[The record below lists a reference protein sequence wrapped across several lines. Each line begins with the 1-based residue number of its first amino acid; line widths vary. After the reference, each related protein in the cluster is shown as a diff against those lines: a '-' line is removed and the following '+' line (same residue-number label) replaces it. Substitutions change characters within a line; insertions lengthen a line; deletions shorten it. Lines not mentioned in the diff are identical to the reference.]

1 MCRVALI
8 RRHTEP
14 LLPAHS
20 SAFMR
25 TPSSI
30 LAAVTT
36 ATLAFGL
43 TASVAF
49 AADGPD
55 APLDLGDD
63 AGQAATGASA
73 TSGGSIVR
81 TIVGLAI
88 VLGVIYGLH
97 WVLKQVKTSKDE
109 ADESGDSLETIA
121 TLNLGPNRSLHLVRV
136 GGEIVL
142 LGAAE
147 HQITPIRRYSEAEAT
162 ALGLLEPPAMT
173 LASLEAESTAPPK
186 GLMTLI
192 RAKTVAK

>member
-1 MCRVALI
+1 
-8 RRHTEP
+8 
-14 LLPAHS
+14 
-20 SAFMR
+20 MR

-36 ATLAFGL
+36 ATLACGL
-43 TASVAF
+43 TAPVAF
-49 AADGPD
+49 AADGEGTKLNL
-55 APLDLGDD
+55 AEETGS
-63 AGQAATGASA
+63 AATGASA

-88 VLGVIYGLH
+88 VLAVIYGLH
-97 WVLKQVKTSKDE
+97 WVLKQVKTSKD
-109 ADESGDSLETIA
+109 ADESGDSLETVA
-121 TLNLGPNRSLHLVRV
+121 TLNLAPNRSLHLVRV

-173 LASLEAESTAPPK
+173 LASLEAETAAPK
-186 GLMTLI
+186 GLMNLI
-192 RAKTVAK
+192 RAKAVAK